1 MQLFDAE
8 GRRLYVTEEE
18 RRAFVAAAAK
28 APREVRTFCG
38 VLHATGCRIS
48 EALALTPQQ
57 IDLSGRV
64 VVFES
69 LKKRRKGVYRAVPV
83 PPELLDALDLVHGIR
98 EAQRRGQA
106 KALLWPWSRMTAF
119 RRVQE
124 VIAAAGIPDGPHACP
139 KGLRHGFGVQA
150 VSRGIAL
157 NMVQKWL
164 GMPSSPRPRSTRT
177 PSVRRSRA
185 SQPGCGERPGLAQK
199 RSVVRGKGCGR
210 TDPRDRAGHG
220 RLSGSAPRQPITL
233 VGRDGV
239 FTRH

>member
-1 MQLFDAE
+1 MHPPFRVLIGARNFRGRRACYLGPSQQGMQLFDAE
-8 GRRLYVTEEE
+8 GRRLYFTEDE

-57 IDLSGRV
+57 VDLSGRV

-83 PPELLDALDLVHGIR
+83 PPELLDALDLVHGVR
-98 EAQRRGQA
+98 EAQRRGQT

-139 KGLRHGFGVQA
+139 KGLGTASACRPSAGASPSTWCRSG
-150 VSRGIAL
+150 
-157 NMVQKWL
+157 WDT
-164 GMPSSPRPRSTRT
+164 PSSPRPRSTRM
-177 PSVRRSRA
+177 P
-185 SQPGCGERPGLAQK
+185 
-199 RSVVRGKGCGR
+199 
-210 TDPRDRAGHG
+210 
-220 RLSGSAPRQPITL
+220 
-233 VGRDGV
+233 
-239 FTRH
+239 

>member
-8 GRRLYVTEEE
+8 GRRLYFTEDE
-18 RRAFVAAAAK
+18 RRAFVAAASE

-48 EALALTPQQ
+48 EALALTAQQ

-69 LKKRRKGVYRAVPV
+69 LKKRRRGVFRAVPV
-83 PPELLDALDLVHGIR
+83 PPELLDALDLVHGVR
-98 EAQRRGQA
+98 EAQRRGQAA
-106 KALLWPWSRMTAF
+106 KALLWPWSRMTAY

-124 VIAAAGIPDGPHACP
+124 VIEAAGIAAGPHACP

-164 GMPSSPRPRSTRT
+164 GHAQLTT
-177 PSVRRSRA
+177 TAIYANAV
-185 SQPGCGERPGLAQK
+185 GEEEQSIAARMW
-199 RSVVRGKGCGR
+199 
-210 TDPRDRAGHG
+210 
-220 RLSGSAPRQPITL
+220 
-233 VGRDGV
+233 
-239 FTRH
+239 

>member
-1 MQLFDAE
+1 MNSINRPQTGMQLFDAE
-8 GRRLYVTEEE
+8 GHRFYLTEDE
-18 RRAFVAAAAK
+18 RRAFLAAAAK

-57 IDLSGRV
+57 VDLSGRV

-69 LKKRRKGVYRAVPV
+69 LKKRKRGVYRAVPV
-83 PPELLDALDLVHGIR
+83 PPDLLDALDLVHGVR

-106 KALLWPWSRMTAF
+106 KALLWSWSRMTAY
-119 RRVQE
+119 RQVQE
-124 VIAAAGIPDGPHACP
+124 IIAAAGIPGGPHACP

-164 GMPSSPRPRSTRT
+164 GHAQLTT
-177 PSVRRSRA
+177 TAIYANAV
-185 SQPGCGERPGLAQK
+185 GERRRGGAEHRCADVVMIAQK
-199 RSVVRGKGCGR
+199 RIREKS
-210 TDPRDRAGHG
+210 
-220 RLSGSAPRQPITL
+220 
-233 VGRDGV
+233 
-239 FTRH
+239 

>member
-28 APREVRTFCG
+28 APRKVRTFCG

-48 EALALTPQQ
+48 EALALTVQQ

-69 LKKRRKGVYRAVPV
+69 LKQRKRGVFRAVPV
-83 PPELLDALDLVHGIR
+83 PPELLDALDLVHGLR
-98 EAQRRGQA
+98 EAQRRGQT

-124 VIAAAGIPDGPHACP
+124 VIAAAGIPNGPHACP

-164 GMPSSPRPRSTRT
+164 GHAQLTTTAVYANAVGEEHRSPD
-177 PSVRRSRA
+177 
-185 SQPGCGERPGLAQK
+185 
-199 RSVVRGKGCGR
+199 VV
-210 TDPRDRAGHG
+210 TDPRKRGPLCAAEKESPGPFDWGSRYA
-220 RLSGSAPRQPITL
+220 SGQRQG
-233 VGRDGV
+233 VGLK
-239 FTRH
+239 

>member
-1 MQLFDAE
+1 MNRLNRPPTGMQLFDAE
-8 GRRLYVTEEE
+8 GHRFYLTEDE
-18 RRAFVAAAAK
+18 RRAFVSAAAK
-28 APREVRTFCG
+28 ASREVRTFCG
-38 VLHATGCRIS
+38 VLQATGCRIS
-48 EALALTPQQ
+48 EALALTADR

-64 VVFES
+64 IVFES
-69 LKKRRKGVYRAVPV
+69 LKKRRKGVFRAVPV

-124 VIAAAGIPDGPHACP
+124 VIAAGGIPGGPHACP

-164 GMPSSPRPRSTRT
+164 GHAQLTT
-177 PSVRRSRA
+177 TAIYANAV
-185 SQPGCGERPGLAQK
+185 GEEEQSIAARMW
-199 RSVVRGKGCGR
+199 
-210 TDPRDRAGHG
+210 
-220 RLSGSAPRQPITL
+220 
-233 VGRDGV
+233 
-239 FTRH
+239 